1 MSETAK
7 DRRLA
12 LRDRLI
18 LIAERRIADQGLTA
32 LRARDLAAEAG
43 CAVGAI
49 YNVFGDLT
57 ELVLAV
63 NARTFARLGA
73 AAAAASEEASAQPEE
88 QLVAM
93 ALAYHAFAAANHT
106 SWRALFD
113 VARPTEQA
121 APDWYLSDMDRL
133 FSLIEGPVL
142 ILFPTLTPAERA
154 ALTRTLFSAVHGVV
168 LLSLDGARAGI
179 PHERAGPMID
189 LLVRSLIRG
198 LPR

>member
-18 LIAERRIADQGLTA
+18 LIAERRIADQGLAA

-73 AAAAASEEASAQPEE
+73 AAAAASEVASAQPEE

-113 VARPTEQA
+113 LVRPTEQA

-142 ILFPTLTPAERA
+142 ILFPTLTQVERS

-168 LLSLDGARAGI
+168 LLSLDGASAGI
-179 PHERAGPMID
+179 PRERAGPMID

>member
-1 MSETAK
+1 MSEPAK

-12 LRDRLI
+12 LRDRLV
-18 LIAERRIADQGLTA
+18 LIAECRIADQGLAA

-57 ELVLAV
+57 DLVLAV

-73 AAAAASEEASAQPEE
+73 AAAAALREAPADPEE

-93 ALAYHAFAAANHT
+93 ARAYHIFAATNNP

-113 VARPTEQA
+113 VVRPTEQA
-121 APDWYLSDMDRL
+121 APDWYLSDMEE
-133 FSLIEGPVL
+133 LIELIDGPVSS
-142 ILFPTLTPAERA
+142 IFPTLPPEDRVV
-154 ALTRTLFSAVHGVV
+154 LTRTLCSAVHGVV
-168 LLSLDGARAGI
+168 LLSLAEVSAGI
-179 PHERAGPMID
+179 PRERAGPMID